1 LGTDCI
7 TTSHRLA
14 KELLDRPDDFIFAML
29 DDEEYIVESIKT
41 VKTFANRDD
50 SVNHLALKLRRCE
63 NNNIKR

>member
-1 LGTDCI
+1 
-7 TTSHRLA
+7 
-14 KELLDRPDDFIFAML
+14 ML